1 MAVSQKTRNRKG
13 YMPWQILGPP
23 FCWLPSACETTVQHT
38 VQRWAA
44 LKEKGSQAVILTALK
59 AMHPA
64 LWRSDVKPSFLEQTP
79 FKVLTVDLRHPG
91 RETLELA
98 AEKPVALGEASR
110 TIKLEDP
117 QRWGDPV
124 KHYCAVAT
132 VRIAGQAIAAT
143 NNVSPRKVQ
152 ELNAADTPGVAVVLQ
167 ARRMEVVFD
176 SDVTFEMQR
185 GKHSAYGIGLD
196 LVTPIDEMAWA
207 QAGVGP
213 SESIANYKVP
223 GGAHDERPFEDVML
237 MGLGFLVGKKLAVDT
252 VRDELTV
259 TA

>member
-1 MAVSQKTRNRKG
+1 MMSGARHRLWGNRQGSLLWTDPRPHVPHLGKSVPETRHE
-13 YMPWQILGPP
+13 LG
-23 FCWLPSACETTVQHT
+23 F
-38 VQRWAA
+38 
-44 LKEKGSQAVILTALK
+44 
-59 AMHPA
+59 
-64 LWRSDVKPSFLEQTP
+64 RSDVKPSFLEQTP

-98 AEKPVALGEASR
+98 AERPVALGEASR

-143 NNVSPRKVQ
+143 NNVSPRKV
-152 ELNAADTPGVAVVLQ
+152 LAIFDTGTTGASMTRGLYDAYLQLAKHNSSSGMSWSQ

-196 LVTPIDEMAWA
+196 LVTPIDEMAW
-207 QAGVGP
+207 AGVGP

>member
-1 MAVSQKTRNRKG
+1 MWCRMA
-13 YMPWQILGPP
+13 
-23 FCWLPSACETTVQHT
+23 E
-38 VQRWAA
+38 
-44 LKEKGSQAVILTALK
+44 
-59 AMHPA
+59 
-64 LWRSDVKPSFLEQTP
+64 
-79 FKVLTVDLRHPG
+79 KVLTVDLRHPG

-98 AEKPVALGEASR
+98 AERPVALGEASR

-132 VRIAGQAIAAT
+132 VRIAGQ
-143 NNVSPRKVQ
+143 VQ

>member
-1 MAVSQKTRNRKG
+1 MMSGARHRLWGNRQGSLLWTDPRPHVPHLGKSVPETRHE
-13 YMPWQILGPP
+13 LG
-23 FCWLPSACETTVQHT
+23 F
-38 VQRWAA
+38 
-44 LKEKGSQAVILTALK
+44 
-59 AMHPA
+59 
-64 LWRSDVKPSFLEQTP
+64 RSDVKPSFLEQTP

-98 AEKPVALGEASR
+98 AERPVALGEASR

-207 QAGVGP
+207 GVGP

>member
-1 MAVSQKTRNRKG
+1 MWCRMA
-13 YMPWQILGPP
+13 
-23 FCWLPSACETTVQHT
+23 E
-38 VQRWAA
+38 
-44 LKEKGSQAVILTALK
+44 
-59 AMHPA
+59 
-64 LWRSDVKPSFLEQTP
+64 
-79 FKVLTVDLRHPG
+79 KVLTVDLRHPG

-98 AEKPVALGEASR
+98 AERPVALGEASR

-132 VRIAGQAIAAT
+132 VRIAGQ
-143 NNVSPRKVQ
+143 VQ

-167 ARRMEVVFD
+167 ACTSNVELDRLRRED
-176 SDVTFEMQR
+176 TPRQR

-196 LVTPIDEMAWA
+196 LVTPIDEMAW
-207 QAGVGP
+207 AGVGP